1 MKVYI
6 AGKISGLDRRDVV
19 FKFGKASIEQK
30 KQGNT
35 VFLPTVLPESDS
47 ITQKQYLHICFAMI
61 DVCDAVFLLPDW
73 IDSAGA
79 KKEKEYAEKSG
90 KKIIYAEV

>member
-47 ITQKQYLHICFAMI
+47 ITQEQ
-61 DVCDAVFLLPDW
+61 
-73 IDSAGA
+73 
-79 KKEKEYAEKSG
+79 
-90 KKIIYAEV
+90 